1 MIIKE
6 LSNIEN
12 GTAIKDLY
20 GWVDSIRDHGG
31 LTFVDLRDFDSK
43 IQLVFDKE
51 STIETNLKNE
61 YYIQISGVFSK
72 RDDALVNKKTPF
84 GEYEI
89 LIDSLVVINESKT
102 LPFQIEDGIETDESI
117 RLKYRYLDLRRTEM
131 KQNIVARSKTFK
143 SIRNIMNKL
152 DILEIDT
159 PTLIKSTPE
168 GAKDFLVPSRKSPG
182 SFYALP
188 QSPQMYKQLFMMSG
202 FPNYYQIAKCYRDE
216 DSRKDRQPEFTQ
228 LDLEFSNGN
237 PKLVKKNIEIIVQHI
252 FDEAFD
258 LKIKLPFKT
267 ITYKEAMTLY
277 GTDKPDLRISET
289 IDDISE
295 VFVNTEINFIKEIIK
310 NGGSVLSLHSDIN
323 YSRKDIDLLDESI
336 KSLGSNG
343 LGWFK
348 ILDNELSGPLAKL
361 LLPNEKEELLKFG
374 NGILVFQAG
383 DLYEIGKYMD
393 VLRRNLFANK
403 AEDINSFL
411 WVEDFPYF
419 EIENDVLQPSHHPF
433 TAPKDTSNFKQNP
446 NDSIAL
452 HYDLVLNGVELG
464 SGSQRINNP
473 DLQRLVLEKWGL
485 SNEDIENRFG
495 WFIEALSYGTPQHAG
510 FAIGIDRLVTE
521 ILKQPSIRDVIPFP
535 KTQSGMDPLTDAPS
549 AIDEDDLVAVS
560 YTHLTL
566 PTNREV

>member
-1 MIIKE
+1 LIIKE

-72 RDDALVNKKTPF
+72 RDNALVNKKTPF

-102 LPFQIEDGIETDESI
+102 LPFQIEDGIDTDESI

-237 PKLVKKNIEIIVQHI
+237 PKLVKKHIEIIVQHI

-277 GTDKPDLRISET
+277 GTDKPDLRITET

-361 LLPNEKEELLKFG
+361 LLPEEKEELLKFG

-403 AEDINSFL
+403 AEDITSFL

-485 SNEDIENRFG
+485 SNEDIESRFG

-549 AIDEDDLVAVS
+549 AIDEGDLVEYNLRYV
-560 YTHLTL
+560 TD
-566 PTNREV
+566 E

>member
-102 LPFQIEDGIETDESI
+102 LPFQIEDGVDTDESI

-237 PKLVKKNIEIIVQHI
+237 PQLVKKNIEIIVQHI

-277 GTDKPDLRISET
+277 GTDKPDLRITET

-549 AIDEDDLVAVS
+549 AIDEDDLVEYNLRYV
-560 YTHLTL
+560 TD
-566 PTNREV
+566 E

>member
-1 MIIKE
+1 MRIKE

-12 GTAIKDLY
+12 GTTIKDLY

-51 STIETNLKNE
+51 STIDTTLKNE
-61 YYIQISGVFSK
+61 YYIQISGVYSK
-72 RDDALVNKKTPF
+72 REDSLVNKKTPF

-89 LIDSLVVINESKT
+89 LIDSLMVINESKT
-102 LPFQIEDGIETDESI
+102 LPFQIEDSIDTDESI

-131 KQNIVARSKTFK
+131 KHNIVARSKTFK

-228 LDLEFSNGN
+228 LDLEFSNGT
-237 PKLVKKNIEIIVQHI
+237 PQLVKKHIETIVQHI

-258 LKIKLPFKT
+258 LKIDLPFKT
-267 ITYKEAMTLY
+267 MTYKEAMTLY
-277 GTDKPDLRISET
+277 GTDKPDLRIKET
-289 IDDISE
+289 IKDISE
-295 VFVNTEINFIKEIIK
+295 IFANTEINFVEEIIN
-310 NGGSVLSLHSDIN
+310 NGGSVLSLHSEIN
-323 YSRKDIDLLDESI
+323 YSRKDIDILDESI

-348 ILDNELSGPLAKL
+348 ILDNEVSGPLAKL
-361 LLPNEKEELLKFG
+361 LLPEEKDEIIKFG

-383 DLYEIGKYMD
+383 DIYEVGKYMD
-393 VLRRNLFANK
+393 VLRRDLFLNK
-403 AEDINSFL
+403 TEDITSFV

-419 EIENDVLQPSHHPF
+419 EVENEVLQPSHHPF

-446 NDSIAL
+446 NESIAL

-473 DLQRLVLEKWGL
+473 DLQKLVLEKWGL
-485 SNEDIENRFG
+485 SNEDIETRFG

-510 FAIGIDRLVTE
+510 FAIGIDRLVAE

-549 AIDEDDLVAVS
+549 TINEIDLVEYNLRYV
-560 YTHLTL
+560 TD
-566 PTNREV
+566 EQ

>member
-72 RDDALVNKKTPF
+72 RDDALVNKKTQF

-102 LPFQIEDGIETDESI
+102 LPFQIEDGVDTDESI

-237 PKLVKKNIEIIVQHI
+237 PQLVKKNIEIIVQHI

-277 GTDKPDLRISET
+277 GTDKPDLRIAET

-310 NGGSVLSLHSDIN
+310 NGGSVLSLHSDNN

-393 VLRRNLFANK
+393 VLRQNLFANK
-403 AEDINSFL
+403 AEDITSFL

-549 AIDEDDLVAVS
+549 AIDEGDLVEYNLRYV
-560 YTHLTL
+560 TD
-566 PTNREV
+566 E

>member
-102 LPFQIEDGIETDESI
+102 LPFQIEDGVDTDESI

-237 PKLVKKNIEIIVQHI
+237 PQLVKKNIEIIVQHI

-277 GTDKPDLRISET
+277 GTDKPDLRITET

-295 VFVNTEINFIKEIIK
+295 VFVNTEINFIKGIIK

-419 EIENDVLQPSHHPF
+419 EIENDFLQPSHHPF

-549 AIDEDDLVAVS
+549 AIDEEDLVEYNLRYV
-560 YTHLTL
+560 TD
-566 PTNREV
+566 E